1 MYIYVN
7 QKSAKYSRIKSLG
20 VIFERSIKY
29 FFYSFIILVSFFK
42 FGDKKK
48 TVLNLGS
55 LEDSRFINFLI
66 FSLKDR
72 FVFSFNLDQN
82 IFPLIKKIGINNFLK
97 FFYPRF
103 LLKKKDKILSISINK
118 KTNSALSEIDF
129 DTDYFSFVTKKKNIK
144 KSFSHAL
151 LFIPQNL

>member
-1 MYIYVN
+1 M
-7 QKSAKYSRIKSLG
+7 
-20 VIFERSIKY
+20 
-29 FFYSFIILVSFFK
+29 
-42 FGDKKK
+42 
-48 TVLNLGS
+48 
-55 LEDSRFINFLI
+55 EDSRFINFLI

-129 DTDYFSFVTKKKNIK
+129 DTDYFSFVTKKKK
-144 KSFSHAL
+144 Y
-151 LFIPQNL
+151 